1 MRKKP
6 IEESMQEEELE
17 SRSGQKSKL
26 TIKYVRY
33 LLLLIMVMVAL
44 IFLFANR
51 SQINGDNF
59 RRLIAKFNLGISVPT
74 AEDGEVRFNSTDT
87 GATIVY
93 KDGFAYA
100 SVEKLIITDKNGT
113 EFQNTPLGFREP
125 VLSANSKYVMAYDK
139 GGTGIVIADSFSI
152 VKELQMEDPILTASM
167 NSGGQIVVVT
177 QGEGYLAKVYVYDSS
192 FREVYRYRSLN
203 RYILDAALS
212 KDGKAMA
219 VSAMNIEGS
228 DITSEILYFKLSKEQ
243 VQWSVAFEQS
253 PCVDIAVKDNGAIC
267 GLFEW
272 GMVSLT
278 NSGKESGRFLL
289 EDRTLQCYSLEDGD
303 DNVFVVSATENGD
316 GTIIICNEKGAEK
329 DNVQMDFYAVTLDY
343 YDGRIAVLGNQRC
356 SVFNRS
362 GKELWSATPE
372 RASDIAFMGRG
383 AVVVVS
389 ETKCVYNSIR

>member
-6 IEESMQEEELE
+6 IEEPMQEEELNL
-17 SRSGQKSKL
+17 RSEQKSKL
-26 TIKYVRY
+26 TIKYIRY

-51 SQINGDNF
+51 TQINGDNF

-87 GATIVY
+87 GATVVY

-113 EFQNTPLGFREP
+113 EFQNAPLGFREP
-125 VLSANSKYVMAYDK
+125 VLSSNGRYVMAYDK
-139 GGTGIVIADSFSI
+139 GGTGLVVADSFSI

-177 QGEGYLAKVYVYDSS
+177 QGEGYLAKVFVYDSS
-192 FREVYRYRSLN
+192 FREIYRYRSLN

-219 VSAMNIEGS
+219 VSAMNMDGS
-228 DITSEILYFKLSKEQ
+228 DIASEILYFKLNKEQ
-243 VQWSVAFEQS
+243 VQWSVDFGQE
-253 PCVDIAVKDNGAIC
+253 PCVDITVKDNGMIC

-272 GMVSLT
+272 GMVSL
-278 NSGKESGRFLL
+278 NNKGKEAGRFLL
-289 EDRTLQCYSLEDGD
+289 EDRALQCYSLEDGSY
-303 DNVFVVSATENGD
+303 NVFIVSATENGD
-316 GTIIICNEKGAEK
+316 GTILLCNEKGVEK
-329 DNVQMDFYAVTLDY
+329 DEIQMDFYAVTLDY
-343 YDGRIAVLGNQRC
+343 YDGRIAVLGNQKS

-362 GKELWSATPE
+362 GRELWSAIPE

-383 AVVVVS
+383 AVVVMGES
-389 ETKCVYNSIR
+389 KCVYNSIR

>member
-1 MRKKP
+1 MNKEP
-6 IEESMQEEELE
+6 IEEVMQEEELE
-17 SRSGQKSKL
+17 TRSQNKSKL

-33 LLLLIMVMVAL
+33 LLLLVMVMVAL

-59 RRLIAKFNLGISVPT
+59 RRLIAKFNLGISVPS
-74 AEDGEVRFNSTDT
+74 AEDGEVRFNSTDA

-139 GGTGIVIADSFSI
+139 GGTGLVVADSFSI

-167 NSGGQIVVVT
+167 NAGGQIAVVT
-177 QGEGYLAKVYVYDSS
+177 QGEGYLAKVYVYDAS
-192 FREVYRYRSLN
+192 FREIYRYRSLN
-203 RYILDAALS
+203 RYVLDAALS

-243 VQWSVAFEQS
+243 VQWSVAFDQS
-253 PCVDIAVKDNGAIC
+253 PCVDIAVKDSGAIC

-278 NSGKESGRFLL
+278 NKGKEAGRFLL

-303 DNVFVVSATENGD
+303 DNIFIVSATENGD

-329 DNVQMDFYAVTLDY
+329 HDIQMDFYAVTLDY
-343 YDGRIAVLGNQRC
+343 YDGRIAVLGNQKS

-362 GKELWSATPE
+362 GKELWTATPE

-383 AVVVVS
+383 AVVIVGD
-389 ETKCVYNSIR
+389 TKCTYNTIR

>member
-1 MRKKP
+1 MRKEP
-6 IEESMQEEELE
+6 IEEPMQEEELE
-17 SRSGQKSKL
+17 SRSGQRSKL

-33 LLLLIMVMVAL
+33 LLLLVMVMVAL

-51 SQINGDNF
+51 AQINGDNF
-59 RRLIAKFNLGISVPT
+59 RRLVAKFNLGISVPT
-74 AEDGEVRFNSTDT
+74 AEDGEVRFNSADAGVTV
-87 GATIVY
+87 VY

-100 SVEKLIITDKNGT
+100 SVEKLLITDKNGT

-139 GGTGIVIADSFSI
+139 GGTGLVVADSFSI

-167 NSGGQIVVVT
+167 NAGGQIVVIT
-177 QGEGYLAKVYVYDSS
+177 QGEGYLAKVYVYDAS
-192 FREVYRYRSLN
+192 FRETYRYRSLN

-219 VSAMNIEGS
+219 VSALNIEGS
-228 DITSEILYFKLSKEQ
+228 DIVCEIQYFKLNKEQ
-243 VQWSVAFEQS
+243 VEWSVAFDQA
-253 PCVDIAVKDNGAIC
+253 PCVDIAVKDNGMVC

-272 GMVSLT
+272 GMVSL
-278 NSGKESGRFLL
+278 NNKGKETGRFLFD
-289 EDRTLQCYSLEDGD
+289 DRTMQCYSLADGS

-316 GTIIICNEKGAEK
+316 GTIIICNEKGVEK
-329 DNVQMDFYAVTLDY
+329 EEIQMDFYAVTLDY
-343 YDGRIAVLGNQRC
+343 YDGRIAVLGNQKC

-362 GKELWSATPE
+362 GKELWTATPE
-372 RASDIAFMGRG
+372 RASDIAFMGRN

-389 ETKCVYNSIR
+389 DTKCVYNSIR